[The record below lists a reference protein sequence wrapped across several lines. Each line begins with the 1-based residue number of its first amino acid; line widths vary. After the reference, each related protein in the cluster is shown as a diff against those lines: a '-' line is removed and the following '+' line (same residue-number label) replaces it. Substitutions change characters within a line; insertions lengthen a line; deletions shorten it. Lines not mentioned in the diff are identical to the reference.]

1 MAQLKGKYIENAAV
15 TNAKLANLAQG
26 SIKAGGAANAVTDLD
41 AKTDKQILI
50 GDGTDVKSVAVSGDI
65 AISNTGVVAIQAD
78 TVANTMLENI
88 SQGSI
93 KVGGAADA
101 PTDLDASTDKQ
112 ILVGDGTDIAS
123 VAVSGDVTLANTG
136 AVTIAAEAVTL
147 AKMANM
153 ATASFIARDTAGAGV
168 PEVINVAD
176 ALTMLSV
183 ESGADV
189 TDEANVTTALDNA
202 TLGAVTVATDDKV
215 LIQDT
220 SDTSAL
226 KTVTV
231 ASIVALADVSGETK
245 IVEILTVDSDDIT
258 NKYSD
263 DLTQVPT
270 EATVVNVVPV
280 GGIAQEYTV
289 DFTIITDGA
298 DIKRLNWDTLG
309 LESLLAD
316 TDKLIVTYTY

>member
-1 MAQLKGKYIENAAV
+1 MAQLVTKYITDAAV

-26 SIKAGGAANAVTDLD
+26 SVKVGGGSNAVTDLD
-41 AKTDKQILI
+41 ASTDKQILI
-50 GDGTDVKSVAVSGDI
+50 GDGTDVKSVAISGDI
-65 AISNTGVVAIQAD
+65 AISNTGVTAIQAD

-88 SQGSI
+88 AQGSV
-93 KVGGAADA
+93 KVGGAANA
-101 PTDLDASTDKQ
+101 PTDLDAKTDGQ

-189 TDEANVTTALDNA
+189 TDEANVTDALDGA
-202 TLGAVTVATDDKV
+202 TLVAATVATDDKI

-220 SDTSAL
+220 NDTNIL

-231 ASIVALADVSGETK
+231 SSIVALITAGTR
-245 IVEILTVDSDDIT
+245 IVEIVTLDATDIS
-258 NKYSD
+258 NKYND
-263 DLTQVPT
+263 DLTQVPKV
-270 EATVVNVVPV
+270 ATSVNIVPV
-280 GGIAQEYTV
+280 GGIPQEYTV
-289 DFTIITDGA
+289 DFTIITDTS
-298 DIKRLNWDTLG
+298 DIKRINWDGLG
-309 LESLLAD
+309 LEALVES
-316 TDKLIVTYTY
+316 TDKLMVTYTY

>member
-1 MAQLKGKYIENAAV
+1 MAQLKTKYIEDSAVTEAKIAADAV
-15 TNAKLANLAQG
+15 TNVELANIAQG
-26 SIKAGGAANAVTDLD
+26 SVKVGGAANAPTDLD

-50 GDGTDVKSVAVSGDI
+50 GDGTDLTSVAVTGDI
-65 AISNTGVVAIQAD
+65 TISNTGVTTIGAD

-101 PTDLDASTDKQ
+101 PTDLDASTDKY
-112 ILVGDGTDIAS
+112 ILVGDGTDITS
-123 VAVSGDVTLANTG
+123 VAVSGDVTISNLG
-136 AVTIAAEAVTL
+136 AVTIEAEAVTL

-189 TDEANVTTALDNA
+189 TDEANVTTALDGA
-202 TLGAVTVATDDKV
+202 TLGAVTVASDDKV
-215 LIQDT
+215 LVQDT
-220 SDTSAL
+220 SDSDAL

-231 ASIVALADVSGETK
+231 ASIAAL
-245 IVEILTVDSDDIT
+245 
-258 NKYSD
+258 
-263 DLTQVPT
+263 P
-270 EATVVNVVPV
+270 
-280 GGIAQEYTV
+280 
-289 DFTIITDGA
+289 
-298 DIKRLNWDTLG
+298 
-309 LESLLAD
+309 
-316 TDKLIVTYTY
+316 

>member
-1 MAQLKGKYIENAAV
+1 MAQLVTKYITDAAV

-26 SIKAGGAANAVTDLD
+26 SVKVGGGSNAVTDLD
-41 AKTDKQILI
+41 ASTDKQILI
-50 GDGTDVKSVAVSGDI
+50 GDGTDVKSVAISGDI
-65 AISNTGVVAIQAD
+65 AISNTGVTAIQAD

-88 SQGSI
+88 AQGSI
-93 KVGGAADA
+93 KVGGAANA
-101 PTDLDASTDKQ
+101 PTDLDAKTDGQ

-189 TDEANVTTALDNA
+189 TDETNVTDALDGA
-202 TLGAVTVATDDKV
+202 TLAAATVAVDDKV

-220 SDTSAL
+220 DGSDAL

-231 ASIVALADVSGETK
+231 SSIVALASGSTR
-245 IVEILTVDSDDIT
+245 IVEIVTLDATDIS
-258 NKYSD
+258 NKYND
-263 DLTQVPT
+263 DLTQVPAA
-270 EATVVNVVPV
+270 ATAVTVVPV
-280 GGIAQEYTV
+280 GGIPQEYTV
-289 DFTIITDGA
+289 DFTIITDTS
-298 DIKRLNWDTLG
+298 DIKRINWDGLG
-309 LESLLAD
+309 LEALVES
-316 TDKLIVTYTY
+316 TDKLMVTYTY

>member
-1 MAQLKGKYIENAAV
+1 MAQLVTKYITDAAV

-26 SIKAGGAANAVTDLD
+26 SVKVGGGSNAVTDLD
-41 AKTDKQILI
+41 ASTDKQILI
-50 GDGTDVKSVAVSGDI
+50 GDGTDVKSVAISGDI
-65 AISNTGVVAIQAD
+65 AISNTGVTAIQAD

-88 SQGSI
+88 AQGSI
-93 KVGGAADA
+93 KVGGAANA
-101 PTDLDASTDKQ
+101 PTDLDAKTDGQ

-189 TDEANVTTALDNA
+189 TDETNVTDALDGA
-202 TLGAVTVATDDKV
+202 TLAAATVAVDDKV

-220 SDTSAL
+220 DGSDAL

-231 ASIVALADVSGETK
+231 SSIVALASGSTR
-245 IVEILTVDSDDIT
+245 IVEIVTLDATDIS
-258 NKYSD
+258 NKYND
-263 DLTQVPT
+263 DLTQVPKV
-270 EATVVNVVPV
+270 ATSVNIVPV
-280 GGIAQEYTV
+280 GGIPQEYTV
-289 DFTIITDGA
+289 DFTIITDTS
-298 DIKRLNWDTLG
+298 DIKRINWDGLG
-309 LESLLAD
+309 LEALVES
-316 TDKLIVTYTY
+316 TDKLMVTYTY